1 MGDDHQGHDAGTVV
15 SSDGSSRHHDMNAG
29 GHGTELNADLR
40 EQLAVMA
47 ARNREL
53 EDEVLEARH
62 AQLLNRDHVVGIE
75 AEIGRQNADILR
87 VSADLRRLQGREK
100 RLRTRKAAQ
109 AKRIDGLETKLVAA
123 RRRNAALTR
132 RVAELEASI
141 PPPSLARRVV
151 RRLRRSGR

>member
-1 MGDDHQGHDAGTVV
+1 MGDEHQGHDAGTVM
-15 SSDGSSRHHDMNAG
+15 SGDGGSRHHDAHAG
-29 GHGTELNADLR
+29 GQRADSDADLY

-47 ARNREL
+47 ARSREL

-87 VSADLRRLQGREK
+87 LSADLRRLQGREK

-109 AKRIDGLETKLVAA
+109 AKRIDGLEAKLMAA
-123 RRRNAALTR
+123 RKRNAALTR

-141 PPPSLARRVV
+141 PPPSLARRVA